1 MLQVFEKHTLDHEED
16 GTAACRG
23 YDSDRDEDGE
33 ESARRKQLEK
43 LEQVRRL
50 RRWENEPWYAWI
62 KSTCANAVWE
72 MWIYWRQNFEDP
84 GEIWCNQDLKRDVA
98 KVAM

>member
-50 RRWENEPWYAWI
+50 RR
-62 KSTCANAVWE
+62 
-72 MWIYWRQNFEDP
+72 
-84 GEIWCNQDLKRDVA
+84 
-98 KVAM
+98 